1 MAGVGAAVLC
11 IGVQDV
17 ESHEAEVISG
27 PETMALGHWL
37 VIAEPLNL
45 GQVITIVR
53 LEL

>member
-17 ESHEAEVISG
+17 ESHEAKVISG

-45 GQVITIVR
+45 GQVRTIVR